1 LNPSRFPN
9 RDGRNLAGCQSC
21 IYVNPAVSR
30 RAARATGQVLT
41 ASATRD
47 AGFEILRGVVPL
59 AAVDRLLR
67 HVHLDIVRE
76 GLPQVSLSEWLW
88 NAHWFPHLKWDDEV
102 VALVE
107 HLPPEL
113 RKGDLCDPQIL
124 LQMPDESEDVELVP
138 HVDQIPD
145 WADGRSYT
153 RIVGVALTRNEPVN
167 GGVHVWPL
175 DGRPA
180 QPVELDPGDVLVMD
194 PLLPHASGLNRT
206 GGIRYAVYFRFL
218 QAS

>member
-1 LNPSRFPN
+1 MSTPP
-9 RDGRNLAGCQSC
+9 
-21 IYVNPAVSR
+21 VSR
-30 RAARATGQVLT
+30 RPARAIGQVLT
-41 ASATRD
+41 ASATRNG
-47 AGFEILRGVVPL
+47 GFEILRGVVPP

-76 GLPQVSLSEWLW
+76 GLPQEWLSQW
-88 NAHWFPHLKWDDEV
+88 LWSGHWFPHLKWDDEV

-113 RKGDLCDPQIL
+113 RSGDLCDPQIL
-124 LQMPDESEDVELVP
+124 LQMPDESEDVELIP
-138 HVDQIPD
+138 HVDEVPE
-145 WADGRSYT
+145 WADGRPYA
-153 RIVGVALTRNEPVN
+153 RIVGVALTRNEAMN

-175 DGRPA
+175 DGRPP